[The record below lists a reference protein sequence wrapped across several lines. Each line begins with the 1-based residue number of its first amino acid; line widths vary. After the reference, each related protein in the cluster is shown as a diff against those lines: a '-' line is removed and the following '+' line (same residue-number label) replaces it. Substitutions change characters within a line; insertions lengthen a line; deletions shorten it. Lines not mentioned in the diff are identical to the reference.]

1 MPDKASRLRNDR
13 GRHRWN
19 IEHTMARLAGGR
31 RLPRRHERQAEHFLV
46 FTGIAG
52 ALIRYRRLAT

>member
-1 MPDKASRLRNDR
+1 MASRLRSDR

-19 IEHTMARLAGGR
+19 TEHTMSRFAGCR
-31 RLPRRHERQAEHFLV
+31 RLPRRHERRAEHFLV
-46 FTGIAG
+46 FTSIAG